1 MRLTTDELHDIT
13 ISPDDTN
20 LFKMY
25 QILKGGQYD
34 TVTKMEQDLAD
45 EIKKENE
52 IPRKFWENR
61 TKMIKNVDKKV

>member
-1 MRLTTDELHDIT
+1 MRLTTDELHDMT
-13 ISPDDTN
+13 ISTDDTN

-34 TVTKMEQDLAD
+34 TVTKMDQDLAD